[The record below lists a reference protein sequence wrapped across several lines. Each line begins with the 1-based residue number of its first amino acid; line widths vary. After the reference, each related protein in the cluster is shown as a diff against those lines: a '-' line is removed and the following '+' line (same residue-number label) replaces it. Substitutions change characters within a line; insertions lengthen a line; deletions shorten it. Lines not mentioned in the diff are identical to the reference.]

1 MYFFDYTVGCPLTTT
16 SSPVNR
22 IETTTFETTP
32 PAVEEGLIALGVI
45 LGIVVVFAAV
55 GMCLWLR

>member
-1 MYFFDYTVGCPLTTT
+1 M
-16 SSPVNR
+16 NR
-22 IETTTFETTP
+22 IETTFETTP
-32 PAVEEGLIALGVI
+32 PAVEKGLIALGVI